1 MNYETLTFMQS
12 GLISILEI
20 KTDFCD
26 TLEYISSGKAFKSE
40 FIDVEEVSTSGSVND
55 LHVTNKSDK
64 YIFFMDGDVLIG
76 AKQNRVINT
85 SVLLSPNMNK
95 NISVSCIESGRWHF
109 KTKKFSKPDY
119 IIASKMRMEKKKQ
132 VLDSLDKHETH
143 YADQRKIWNRVSDYE
158 KKYNLFSS
166 TSDFNEVLF
175 KRTNGMNETLKNF
188 ISNTEANGLVLFLG
202 NNLSMI
208 EIFNRKDIY
217 SEYFPQ
223 IINSV
228 LMEKISVKNTVE
240 KLSKEESIEK
250 LEENMNR
257 LNRLELKEF
266 PGLGVGKEKRVNS
279 EDFDLYELEFEG
291 KPVHF
296 SYMRETE

>member
-1 MNYETLTFMQS
+1 MNYEALTFLQS

-20 KTDFCD
+20 KTDYCD

-64 YIFFMDGDVLIG
+64 YIFFMDGDVLVG

-132 VLDSLDKHETH
+132 VYDSLEKHETH

-158 KKYNLFSS
+158 KENNMFSS
-166 TSDFNEVLF
+166 TSDFNEILF
-175 KRTNGMNETLKNF
+175 ERRNEMNKVFQDF
-188 ISNTEANGLVLFLG
+188 IPNPEANGLVLFLG
-202 NNLSMI
+202 NNLSTI

-217 SEYFPQ
+217 TEYFPQ

-240 KLSKEESIEK
+240 KLNREESIMK
-250 LEENMNR
+250 LEEKMNR
-257 LNRLELKEF
+257 LNTLELKEF
-266 PGLGVGKEKRVNS
+266 PGLGVGKEKRIKA
-279 EDFDLYELEFEG
+279 EDFDLYELEFEE
-291 KPVHF
+291 KKVHF
-296 SYMRETE
+296 SYMGETE